1 MKDNTNMKSV
11 LNILYTPLD
20 TIDPPA
26 INIDKFIGWA
36 YGIEGQDIPR
46 RMDASNYTNK
56 TVYPWHIVYAKNK
69 GVWQKDFNIEFP
81 ELVKFFSEAYGL
93 TDSEVQNITLL
104 PVRPDYIGTGFWH
117 ADPDEQGLRVYL
129 VNDEAEDFLRIRPT
143 VEPHDARP
151 FKLIPNDGIAPHIQ
165 TVEYSAKM
173 LKPNQTFFLNNVR
186 AIHAANVTRMNSLR
200 IAVIISG
207 LGPIKSMKTSLQQLI
222 LRSAEKYSDYAIH
235 WTPPVL
241 E

>member
-1 MKDNTNMKSV
+1 MESI

-20 TIDPPA
+20 TIEPPVVD
-26 INIDKFIGWA
+26 IDKLLSWA
-36 YGIEGQDIPR
+36 YGINKQLIPR
-46 RMDASNYTNK
+46 RMDASGYTDK
-56 TVYPWHIVYAKNK
+56 SVYPWHIVYAKNK
-69 GVWQKDFNIEFP
+69 GVWEKNFNTEFP
-81 ELVKFFSEAYGL
+81 ELANFFSEAYGL
-93 TDSEVQNITLL
+93 TESEVQNITLL
-104 PVRPDYIGTGFWH
+104 PVRPDYVGIGFWH

-129 VNDEAEDFLRIRPT
+129 VNDETDNFLRIRPT
-143 VEPHDARP
+143 VEPYDARP
-151 FKLIPNDGIAPHIQ
+151 VKVIPNDGISPHIQ

-186 AIHAANVTRMNSLR
+186 AIHAANVTRVNSLR

-207 LGPIKSMKTSLQQLI
+207 LGPMKIMKPALKELI

-235 WTPPVL
+235 WTLPVS